1 MSELKKYFRVKDIM
15 EAAVKRAQKDPLY
28 QEAEKT
34 CCLDY
39 HLLCHP
45 NRLDEVKLSS
55 FNVIGYT
62 DYGGSEGIYGTIQF
76 LGEWVPQHRES
87 PMLGRMN
94 VYTLKTLREDKKAY
108 LSMGVLVNLIC
119 YYANQF
125 IAEHLYAFD

>member
-1 MSELKKYFRVKDIM
+1 MSELKKYFRVEDIM
-15 EAAVKRAQKDPLY
+15 EAAVKRAQNDPLY
-28 QEAEKT
+28 QESEKN

-39 HLLCHP
+39 HLLCHS
-45 NRLDEVKLSS
+45 NRFDEVKLCS

-76 LGEWVPQHRES
+76 FGEWVPQHREN

-108 LSMGVLVNLIC
+108 LSMGMLVNLIC